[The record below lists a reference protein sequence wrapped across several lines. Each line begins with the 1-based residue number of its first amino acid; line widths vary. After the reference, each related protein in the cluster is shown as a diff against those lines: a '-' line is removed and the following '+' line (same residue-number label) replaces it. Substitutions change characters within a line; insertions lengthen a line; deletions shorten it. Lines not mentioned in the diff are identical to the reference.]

1 MYCGNCFRDNAL
13 VGTLRQMGHS
23 TLMIPL
29 YLPLTLD
36 EEDQSA
42 GTPVFFGGVSVYL
55 EQKSALF
62 RHAPRWL
69 HRWLASPALLRWA
82 GGRAAKT
89 RAADVG
95 DLMLST
101 LRGEEGK
108 QACELDDLV
117 VWLKQQP
124 HPDVICLSNVLL
136 IGLVRTLEREL
147 RSAVVCMLQG
157 EDTFLDA
164 LPDSHRARCW
174 QVLRERAADVDLFV
188 APSRYFGE
196 LMRGRLSLD
205 AGRVRVVPNGINLD
219 GYPEPRSPESGV
231 RNAGAPILG
240 YFARMCREKGLDTL
254 VAAYVILR
262 QRDRVKNLKLR
273 VGGGCGPSDEPFVNS
288 LRDRLRAT
296 GLLGDVGFCPNLDR
310 ASKVAFLHSLTVF
323 SVPASYGEAF
333 GLYAIEALG
342 AGVPIVQPHTAAF
355 PELVEATGGGV
366 LCEPGNADS
375 LADAIEQVLLQPG
388 QARALGEAG
397 RRAVF
402 EKFSAEAMARNMVA
416 AFEQA
421 LQRQGAPGKTPSP
434 SLR

>member
-13 VGTLRQMGHS
+13 VAALRRMGHP

-42 GTPVFFGGVSVYL
+42 DTPVFFGGVSVYL

-69 HRWLASPALLRWA
+69 HRLLASPALLRWA

-108 QACELDDLV
+108 QACELEALV
-117 VWLKQQP
+117 GWLRQVERP
-124 HPDVICLSNVLL
+124 EVICLSNVLL
-136 IGLVRTLEREL
+136 IGLARRLKRDVGC
-147 RSAVVCMLQG
+147 AVACMMQG

-164 LPDSHRARCW
+164 LPDSHRERCW
-174 QVLRERAADVDLFV
+174 QVLRKRAAEVDLFV
-188 APSRYFGE
+188 TPSRYFGE
-196 LMRGRLSLD
+196 LMGGRLGLGT
-205 AGRVRVVPNGINLD
+205 GRVRVVPNGIALE
-219 GYPEPRSPESGV
+219 GYGEVQG
-231 RNAGAPILG
+231 AGCRVQSEKGEGQSDDPPTVG
-240 YFARMCREKGLDTL
+240 YFARMCREKGLDML
-254 VAAYVILR
+254 VGAYILLR
-262 QRDRVKNLKLR
+262 QRNRVKALKLK
-273 VGGGCGPSDEPFVNS
+273 VGGGCGPSDEPFVES
-288 LRDRLRAT
+288 LRERLRAA
-296 GLLGDVGFCPNLDR
+296 GVLGEVEFCPNLDR
-310 ASKVAFLHSLTVF
+310 AGKLAFLRSLTVF
-323 SVPASYGEAF
+323 SVPALYGEAF
-333 GLYAIEALG
+333 GLYAIEALA

-366 LCEPGNADS
+366 LCDPGSAES
-375 LADAIEQVLLQPG
+375 LADRLEQVLLEPG
-388 QARALGEAG
+388 RAQALGELG

-402 EKFSAEAMARNMVA
+402 EKFSAERMARDMVG
-416 AFEQA
+416 AFEEA
-421 LQRQGAPGKTPSP
+421 RQLLGAAV
-434 SLR
+434 R